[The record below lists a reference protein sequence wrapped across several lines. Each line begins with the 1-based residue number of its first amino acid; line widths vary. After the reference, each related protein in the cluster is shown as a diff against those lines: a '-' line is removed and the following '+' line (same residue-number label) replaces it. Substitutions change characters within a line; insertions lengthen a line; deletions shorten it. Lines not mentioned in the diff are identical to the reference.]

1 MFFEEVMYQGIL
13 VPRFQYIKDV
23 VGTINVKGRMAI
35 HSETEELYT
44 ILSFEHDRFEVKKGE
59 E

>member
-1 MFFEEVMYQGIL
+1 MYQGIL